1 MFTIANIFTLANL
14 IAGCIAI
21 TAVANQNHEWVLYA
35 ILVSLIADVLD
46 GMIARMEKSDS
57 GIGVFLDSLADMV
70 SFGVLPGIMIN
81 YLLQGDDFG
90 TMGPLIIPAY
100 VFIAAAAL
108 RLARFSMEENEGTH
122 FNGMPTPAA
131 SMIIF
136 ALYFSNAYNYEGLS
150 FIQEPYFLMGLA
162 IVLALLMISNIGFLS
177 AKKFSGDL
185 KKEWPRI
192 ALVVL
197 AIISFIFFKYDAAV
211 LIFVIYFILSFIAL
225 RK

>member
-21 TAVANQNHEWVLYA
+21 TAVANQNYQWVFYA

-46 GMIARMEKSDS
+46 GMIARLEKSDS

-90 TMGPLIIPAY
+90 TLGPLIIPGY
-100 VFIAAAAL
+100 FFIAAAAL
-108 RLARFSMEENEGTH
+108 RLARFSMEENEGSH

-131 SMIIF
+131 SMFIF
-136 ALYFSNAYNYEGLS
+136 ALYFSKVYNFEGLA
-150 FIQEPYFLMGLA
+150 FFQEPYFLIGLA
-162 IVLALLMISNIGFLS
+162 IILALLMISNIGFLS
-177 AKKFSGDL
+177 AKKFSLDF

-192 ALVVL
+192 TLVIMSVL
-197 AIISFIFFKYDAAV
+197 SIIFFKYDAAV
-211 LIFVIYFILSFIAL
+211 IIFVGYFILSFIAL